1 MVILL
6 KHTILSRK
14 YHRGGFREGT
24 WVLGMVERRSNNC
37 VMIPVPDRSAA
48 TLLPLIQSH
57 VLPGTRII
65 TDGWRAYNQL
75 QNHAAVNHKLQ
86 SVDPLDPTVHTNTV
100 EGCWGNCKSKYRS
113 MHGTSRD
120 LFETYLP
127 GYKNFCEGVFT
138 LTMFS

>member
-1 MVILL
+1 M
-6 KHTILSRK
+6 
-14 YHRGGFREGT
+14 
-24 WVLGMVERRSNNC
+24 LGMVERRSNNC

-75 QNHAAVNHKLQ
+75 QNHVAVNHKLHF
-86 SVDPLDPTVHTNTV
+86 VDPNDPSVHTNTV

-113 MHGTSRD
+113 MHGTSCD
-120 LFETYLP
+120 LFETYLQESLWRRLHSDNVFMNLI
-127 GYKNFCEGVFT
+127 YWIQHYYEG
-138 LTMFS
+138 